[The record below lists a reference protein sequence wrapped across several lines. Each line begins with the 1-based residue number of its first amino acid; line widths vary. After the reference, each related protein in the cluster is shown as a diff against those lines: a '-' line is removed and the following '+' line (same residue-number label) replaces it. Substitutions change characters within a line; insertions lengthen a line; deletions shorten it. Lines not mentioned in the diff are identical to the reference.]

1 MSRVPHNRHQYRD
14 AVLSERGPSTSAARL
29 VAIAL
34 TVDMDAKTLETF
46 AGVELLAK
54 RTALAE
60 RTVRT
65 ALHALKAEGWIEERI
80 KGRGRDYALRIR
92 RATFPPGLPAMV
104 AATQA
109 EVAAM
114 AAGTQGNGVAAT
126 VAGTDA
132 RVAANGALST
142 GKKPHGV
149 PAMVATYPVPEIL
162 NKNPGAAPPSPAD
175 ADSAAQEQI
184 RARVWTLLRGGKTDE
199 EIISELAG
207 QVSAEQVEAWRR
219 MRESMPM
226 LRSRAGGSA

>member
-1 MSRVPHNRHQYRD
+1 
-14 AVLSERGPSTSAARL
+14 VLSERGPSTSAARL

-60 RTVRT
+60 RTTRT
-65 ALHALKAEGWIEERI
+65 ALHVLKAEGWITERT

-109 EVAAM
+109 AEVAAI
-114 AAGTQGNGVAAT
+114 AAGTQGNQVAAT

-132 RVAANGALST
+132 RVAANGASST

-162 NKNPGAAPPSPAD
+162 NKNPGAASPSPAD

-184 RARVWTLLRGGKTDE
+184 RARVWTLLRDGKADG
-199 EIISELAG
+199 EIVSELSG
-207 QVSAEQVEAWRR
+207 QVSVEQVEAWRR
-219 MRESMPM
+219 LRESMPM
-226 LRSRAGGSA
+226 LRSPGGGSA